1 METPALS
8 HLLFICGTGLS
19 ATQTIRGV
27 QSARQEH
34 DQQLIMYR
42 DSHPVPA
49 AGPMITGYWPRT
61 FPRRLWLLRS

>member
-1 METPALS
+1 METPALT

-42 DSHPVPA
+42 DSHPLPA
-49 AGPMITGYWPRT
+49 AGPMITGY
-61 FPRRLWLLRS
+61 